1 MSTNEK
7 SKQYRRDLLAA
18 AICDGGLSDLIA
30 QGLEHHGPAV
40 VAIVACSQTDPGRT
54 FLRSIGGCPNAPV
67 RWQRDIREA
76 LALHRAASV
85 VVPASTF
92 LPIADSLAQSL
103 KTSIRDLLSRPGI
116 VPTVVMGGGA
126 TMTAGISAVAPD
138 GTLPQA
144 VLDSAGPVWA
154 VSSPDESPA
163 NRERQRRADR
173 ARRNGMN

>member
-7 SKQYRRDLLAA
+7 SKQYRRDLLTA

-30 QGLEHHGPAV
+30 QGLEHHGPGV

-54 FLRSIGGCPNAPV
+54 FLRSIGGSLNAPV
-67 RWQRDIREA
+67 RWQRDVREA

-103 KTSIRDLLSRPGI
+103 ERSLRDLLSRTGI
-116 VPTVVMGGGA
+116 VPTVVMGAGA
-126 TMTAGISAVAPD
+126 TMTAYIAAAASD
-138 GTLPQA
+138 GTFPHA
-144 VLDSAGPVWA
+144 VYDAPGRVWA
-154 VSSPDESPA
+154 VASANESPA
-163 NRERQRRADR
+163 DRERQRRADR
-173 ARRNGMN
+173 SRRNGMN